1 MDLIWAENLCPAK
14 YSLIHNST
22 SATSVKFENEFG
34 VEKMLVN
41 NIQIGT
47 EEKMLVN
54 KFQIE
59 TGEKMLV
66 NKFQIETGEEI
77 PLKSFSNSFKV
88 S

>member
-47 EEKMLVN
+47 EEKMVVN
-54 KFQIE
+54 NFQIE
-59 TGEKMLV
+59 TGEK
-66 NKFQIETGEEI
+66 I

>member
-1 MDLIWAENLCPAK
+1 M
-14 YSLIHNST
+14 SL
-22 SATSVKFENEFG
+22 G

-47 EEKMLVN
+47 EENMV
-54 KFQIE
+54 
-59 TGEKMLV
+59 V

>member
-47 EEKMLVN
+47 EEKMV
-54 KFQIE
+54 
-59 TGEKMLV
+59 V

>member
-47 EEKMLVN
+47 EEKMVVN
-54 KFQIE
+54 
-59 TGEKMLV
+59 
-66 NKFQIETGEEI
+66 NFQIETGEEI
-77 PLKSFSNSFKV
+77 PPKSFSNSFKV

>member
-34 VEKMLVN
+34 LEKMLVN
-41 NIQIGT
+41 NIQIET
-47 EEKMLVN
+47 EEKMVVN

-59 TGEKMLV
+59 TGEK
-66 NKFQIETGEEI
+66 I

>member
-34 VEKMLVN
+34 GEKMLVN

-47 EEKMLVN
+47 EEKMVVN
-54 KFQIE
+54 
-59 TGEKMLV
+59 
-66 NKFQIETGEEI
+66 NFQIETGEEI
-77 PLKSFSNSFKV
+77 PPKSFSNSFKV

>member
-34 VEKMLVN
+34 GEKMLVN

-47 EEKMLVN
+47 EEKMVVN

-59 TGEKMLV
+59 TGEK
-66 NKFQIETGEEI
+66 I

>member
-1 MDLIWAENLCPAK
+1 M
-14 YSLIHNST
+14 SL
-22 SATSVKFENEFG
+22 G

-41 NIQIGT
+41 NIQIET
-47 EEKMLVN
+47 EEKMVVN

-59 TGEKMLV
+59 TGEK
-66 NKFQIETGEEI
+66 I

>member
-41 NIQIGT
+41 NIQIGI
-47 EEKMLVN
+47 EEKMVVN

-59 TGEKMLV
+59 TGEK
-66 NKFQIETGEEI
+66 I

>member
-34 VEKMLVN
+34 VEKMLAN

-47 EEKMLVN
+47 EEKMVVN

-59 TGEKMLV
+59 TGEK
-66 NKFQIETGEEI
+66 I

>member
-47 EEKMLVN
+47 EENMV
-54 KFQIE
+54 
-59 TGEKMLV
+59 V

>member
-34 VEKMLVN
+34 GEKMLVN

-47 EEKMLVN
+47 EEKMV
-54 KFQIE
+54 
-59 TGEKMLV
+59 V